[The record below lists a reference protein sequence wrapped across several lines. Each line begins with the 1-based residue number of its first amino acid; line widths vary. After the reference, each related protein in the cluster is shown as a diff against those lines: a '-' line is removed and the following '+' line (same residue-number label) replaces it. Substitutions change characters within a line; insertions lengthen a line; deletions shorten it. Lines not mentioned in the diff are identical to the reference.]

1 MAEAS
6 PTIMSVSQQVMPLKL
21 INLNLVE
28 RKHKILRSARS
39 ARSAKL
45 GADKNPRY
53 RQIKAIRRMVM
64 VMVNRAVLSFNSSFL
79 LQYNVKSPVN

>member
-39 ARSAKL
+39 KKL

-64 VMVNRAVLSFNSSFL
+64 VMVNRAVLSFNSSLL